1 MTADARIER
10 AQLLYERAVFGG
22 DSDALDTAELGLDA
36 VEADTALARGRLEH
50 ARFLETR
57 VENAHELALFE
68 RAAELYGRI
77 GDVRG
82 EGEALFWAGTF
93 HQVVRDDNGTALPAF
108 LRARDLATRAGD
120 RLTLSYVLRH
130 LGFVEHMAGRPDAAG
145 EHFEESTRLRRD
157 LGFLPGVAA
166 NLITLAEF
174 AAEQDRR
181 DDAAAL
187 LKEADELAEST
198 ESHGVLR
205 WVAAARERLD
215 LP

>member
-10 AQLLYERAVFGG
+10 AQLLYDRAVFGG
-22 DSDALDTAELGLDA
+22 DSDALATAELGLDA

-68 RAAELYGRI
+68 RAAKLYGRI

-93 HQVVRDDNGTALPAF
+93 HQVVRDDNETALPAF

-130 LGFVEHMAGRPDAAG
+130 LGFVEHMAGRPDTAG

-187 LKEADELAEST
+187 LKEAHELAEST

>member
-10 AQLLYERAVFGG
+10 AQLLYDRAVFGG
-22 DSDALDTAELGLDA
+22 DSGALDTAERGLDA

-93 HQVVRDDNGTALPAF
+93 HQVVRDDNETALPAF

>member
-10 AQLLYERAVFGG
+10 AQLLYDRAVFGG
-22 DSDALDTAELGLDA
+22 DSDALATAELGLDA

-93 HQVVRDDNGTALPAF
+93 HQVVRDDNETALPAF

-130 LGFVEHMAGRPDAAG
+130 LGFVEHMAGHPDAAG

-187 LKEADELAEST
+187 LKEAHELAEST

-205 WVAAARERLD
+205 WLAAARERLD

>member
-22 DSDALDTAELGLDA
+22 DTDALATAELGLDA
-36 VEADTALARGRLEH
+36 VEADTTLARGRLEH

-93 HQVVRDDNGTALPAF
+93 HQVVRDDNERALPAF

-130 LGFVEHMAGRPDAAG
+130 LGFAEHMAGRPDAAG